1 MAQITPGRRG
11 RRRLVAEINVVPYI
25 DVMLVLLVIFMV
37 TAPFVP
43 TGTIDLPRVGQTP
56 SNPEAFIEVSVHA
69 DGRLEVESRRMPTE
83 FSREIP
89 RSALAATIQ
98 EVAAGNNDLP
108 VVISGDKSVD
118 YDAVLSVMDELRQ
131 IGRQRV
137 GLMVKTPAR

>member
-1 MAQITPGRRG
+1 MAFANRDAALPVAAINITP
-11 RRRLVAEINVVPYI
+11 LV
-25 DVMLVLLVIFMV
+25 DVLLVLLVIFMV

-56 SNPEAFIEVSVHA
+56 GNPEAFIEVSVHA
-69 DGRLEVESRRMPTE
+69 DGRLEVESRRMPTA

-98 EVAAGNNDLP
+98 EAAGGNSDLP
-108 VVISGDKSVD
+108 VVISGDKSVE

>member
-1 MAQITPGRRG
+1 M
-11 RRRLVAEINVVPYI
+11 VAEINVVPYI

-56 SNPEAFIEVSVHA
+56 GNPEAFIEVSVHP
-69 DGRLEVESRRMPTE
+69 DGRLEVEARRMPGE

-89 RSALAATIQ
+89 RAALAATIQ
-98 EVAAGNNDLP
+98 EVAGGNSDLP
-108 VVISGDKSVD
+108 VVISGDKSVE

-131 IGRQRV
+131 MGRQRV

>member
-1 MAQITPGRRG
+1 MAQISPGRRG

-43 TGTIDLPRVGQTP
+43 TGTIDLPRVGQT
-56 SNPEAFIEVSVHA
+56 SGNPEAFIEVSVHA
-69 DGRLEVESRRMPTE
+69 DGRLEVESRRMPGE

-89 RSALAATIQ
+89 RTALAATIQ
-98 EVAAGNNDLP
+98 EVAGGNSDLP
-108 VVISGDKSVD
+108 VVISGDKNVE

-131 IGRQRV
+131 MGRQRV

>member
-1 MAQITPGRRG
+1 M
-11 RRRLVAEINVVPYI
+11 VAEINVVPYI

-43 TGTIDLPRVGQTP
+43 TGTIDLPRVGQT
-56 SNPEAFIEVSVHA
+56 SGNPEAFIEVSVHA
-69 DGRLEVESRRMPTE
+69 DGRLEVEARRMPGE

-89 RSALAATIQ
+89 RAALAATIQ
-98 EVAAGNNDLP
+98 EVAGGNSDLP
-108 VVISGDKSVD
+108 VVISGDKNVE

-131 IGRQRV
+131 MGRQRV